1 MTGNKLLQLVM
12 PSQYRQGFT
21 YPIKPEKLK
30 KHKTLAD
37 YNGKINHLNWVKRV
51 RKNGQTM
58 LRRALRR
65 DMLNEL
71 FDNNE

>member
-30 KHKTLAD
+30 KHKTLAN

-58 LRRALRR
+58 LRRTLKR
-65 DMLNEL
+65 DMLYQIEE
-71 FDNNE
+71 NNE

>member
-30 KHKTLAD
+30 KHKTIAS